1 MVEWLDERVVVVSCA
16 GACAASFVACL
27 SRHAAM
33 EAAMSSGR
41 TTVLAHGGGA
51 VTAADVEA
59 SGGALKPSD
68 AGRSLA
74 DAVVRAVNEFAR
86 SSSREAVLSARR
98 LEGELTAEAIEA
110 CGARA
115 VFATSDGS
123 SLSVACG
130 VSELCERVRT
140 ARGAQGKGL
149 TFVYASASA
158 VTGTVFVDAGRR
170 AMGERTLYEA
180 VRPTSTAAMVEA
192 AATSREETTCA
203 LHYEF
208 LMSHPE
214 TAPLLGKS
222 SVRLGAV
229 GERAPGTASMCAV
242 VGAVAVDKMLRS
254 SPNGASAW
262 VLRQWTHFQALDLYR
277 PDRAD
282 AHAAPKPMM
291 EEYQMVPSADEGCHN
306 DVNADNFEGFQN
318 QANIYGYDA
327 MNKLREMIVLVCGR
341 DVEANDACATALA
354 AVGVGTVDIFGSSGS
369 GRFLREECDVDDLC
383 DLDNM
388 ESYRYHVIV
397 RASACAAADELIT
410 AANEVRT
417 PVIEITSAGP
427 GEAQVHVNVGPNTN
441 FKRGA
446 FVGWMDAS
454 TAHVAAHIAAMEVVR
469 VAQKRE
475 RQTSIELCENG
486 VFALF

>member
-1 MVEWLDERVVVVSCA
+1 MSEMLDERVVVVSCA
-16 GACAASFVACL
+16 GACAASFAACL

-33 EAAMSSGR
+33 EAATSSGR

-74 DAVVRAVNEFAR
+74 DAVVRAVREFAR
-86 SSSREAVLSARR
+86 SSSREGVLSARR
-98 LEGELTAEAIEA
+98 LEGELTAEVIEA

-115 VFATSDGS
+115 VFVTSDGS

-130 VSELCERVRT
+130 VSELCERVRE
-140 ARGAQGKGL
+140 ARGARGKEL
-149 TFVYASASA
+149 TFVYGSASA
-158 VTGTVFVDAGRR
+158 ATGTVFVDAGRR
-170 AMGERTLYEA
+170 ASGERTLYEA

-192 AATSREETTCA
+192 AVTSREETKCA

-222 SVRLGAV
+222 AV
-229 GERAPGTASMCAV
+229 KPDAMGERAPGTASMCAL
-242 VGAVAVDKMLRS
+242 VGALAVDKLLR
-254 SPNGASAW
+254 PSANSTW
-262 VLRQWTHFQALDLYR
+262 ALRQWTHVQALDLYR

-291 EEYQMVPSADEGCHN
+291 EEYQMVPSANEGCH
-306 DVNADNFEGFQN
+306 DGMSADDNFEGFEN

-341 DVEANDACATALA
+341 DAEANDACATALA
-354 AVGVGTVDIFGSSGS
+354 AVGVGTVDVFGSSGS
-369 GRFLREECDVDDLC
+369 GKFLREECDVDDLC
-383 DLDNM
+383 DLDDM
-388 ESYRYHVIV
+388 ESYRYHVFI
-397 RASACAAADELIT
+397 RTSACAAADELIA

-417 PVIEITSAGP
+417 PVIEITSTGA
-427 GEAQVHVNVGPNTN
+427 GEARVHVNLGPNTN

-446 FVGWMDAS
+446 FMGWMDAS
-454 TAHVAAHIAAMEVVR
+454 TAHAIAHIAAMEVVR

-475 RQTSIELCENG
+475 RHTSIELCKDG
-486 VFALF
+486 VFAEL